1 MIEIKF
7 VRQNF
12 AAVQQALQTRGGTID
27 WDAFSRADAQR
38 VSVLGEI
45 EQLRH
50 RRNVVSEQIAV
61 LKKEK
66 RDAEAMMA
74 KMRSVGDRIKRLET
88 DLSVP
93 GRPAEIGRY
102 FSERFQAEP
111 GQIRCYGPEQWTA
124 PVASGSAVP
133 RAMVVCPCSTATLSA
148 VATGASR
155 SLIERAADVV
165 LKERRKLILVV
176 RETPF
181 SEVHLENMLRLARL
195 GAVIMPAN
203 PAFYHRPRSL
213 DDLIDFMVAR
223 ILDHLDIAHDLMP
236 RWGVPPTATEG
247 EE

>member
-1 MIEIKF
+1 M
-7 VRQNF
+7 
-12 AAVQQALQTRGGTID
+12 AAPDLALALTGASGVQYGIRLLECLVAAGVPVHLML
-27 WDAFSRADAQR
+27 SRPAQ
-38 VSVLGEI
+38 VVLG
-45 EQLRH
+45 
-50 RRNVVSEQIAV
+50 
-61 LKKEK
+61 
-66 RDAEAMMA
+66 
-74 KMRSVGDRIKRLET
+74 LET